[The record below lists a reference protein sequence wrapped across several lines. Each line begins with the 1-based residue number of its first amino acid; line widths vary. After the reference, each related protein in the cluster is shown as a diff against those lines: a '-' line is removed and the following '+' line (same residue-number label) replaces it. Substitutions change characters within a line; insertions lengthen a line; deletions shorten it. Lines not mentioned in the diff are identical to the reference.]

1 MSNPYISNSDIY
13 QVNAERD
20 ISVILSRFNTNFI
33 YDCIESAIMSKNNT
47 QFIIP
52 SPNLVRSLEDNFIM
66 MMKDY
71 PDDKQNIL
79 ACREETY
86 NEIISYLCSKYNLSF
101 NDNDENELD
110 LYSVA
115 YYLYD
120 FLVGNYLQN
129 LTLFFSKY
137 ILHEKN
143 SLYKELNLDRFKKT
157 NNINYNKK
165 IIKDQTMGIILTQ
178 ISYIIDQ
185 LMVFDFD
192 FETIVK
198 ITYDNNNVSQ
208 FIISLFS
215 DNNYFYNF
223 YKEDINNTFI
233 RPNIITNIRL
243 FLQPNGIN
251 IDVMNT
257 FIKENE

>member
-20 ISVILSRFNTNFI
+20 ITVILSRFNTNFI
-33 YDCIESAIMSKNNT
+33 YDCIESALSSKNNA

-52 SPNLVRSLEDNFIM
+52 NPNLVRSIEDNFTIM
-66 MMKDY
+66 LQNF
-71 PDDKQNIL
+71 PDDKANIL
-79 ACREETY
+79 ECREETY
-86 NEIISYLCSKYNLSF
+86 REIISYLCGKFNLSF
-101 NDNDENELD
+101 NYNDQVD
-110 LYSVA
+110 LYSAA

-129 LTLFFSKY
+129 LTGFFGKF

-143 SLYKELNLDRFKKT
+143 NLYKALNLDRFKKSS
-157 NNINYNKK
+157 NISYGKK
-165 IIKDQTMGIILTQ
+165 LIKDPTISIILIQ

-185 LMVFDFD
+185 LMAFDFN

-198 ITYDNNNVSQ
+198 IAYDDNNIAK
-208 FIISLFS
+208 FINSLFS
-215 DNNYFYNF
+215 DNEYFYNF
-223 YKEDINNTFI
+223 YKNDISNSYI

-243 FLQPNGIN
+243 LIQNSAISEN
-251 IDVMNT
+251 ALAT
-257 FIKENE
+257 FIKEGC

>member
-33 YDCIESAIMSKNNT
+33 YDCIESAIESKNNA

-52 SPNLVRSLEDNFIM
+52 NPNLVRSLEDTFIM
-66 MMKDY
+66 MQQNY
-71 PDDKQNIL
+71 PDDRQNIL

-86 NEIISYLCSKYNLSF
+86 LEIINYLCGKYNLSF
-101 NDNDENELD
+101 NNNDENEID
-110 LYSVA
+110 LYSTA

-120 FLVGNYLQN
+120 FLVGNYLHN

-143 SLYKELNLDRFKKT
+143 NLYKAFNLDKFKKT
-157 NNINYNKK
+157 TNINYGKK
-165 IIKDQTMGIILTQ
+165 MVKDHVMSTILIQ
-178 ISYIIDQ
+178 ISYVIDQ
-185 LMVFDFD
+185 MMTFDFD
-192 FETIVK
+192 FRTIVN
-198 ITYDNNNVSQ
+198 IIYDNNHIAQ
-208 FIISLFS
+208 FINLFFS
-215 DNNYFYNF
+215 DNNYFF
-223 YKEDINNTFI
+223 DLYKKDINNVYI

-243 FLQPNGIN
+243 LLQPNGISDDA
-251 IDVMNT
+251 INT
-257 FIKENE
+257 FIKDE